1 MTVSIW
7 EYVHESVLISDL
19 FRIIHCYYTTVL
31 LMSINSGCF
40 LKIFWVY
47 LKSWWIPWDFLQTRA
62 YHTETVRIWL
72 FALLI
77 ICVSYLSLS
86 WQSWLG
92 FPGLCKRRESPH
104 PRFLSLLASIVNGIV
119 FSQTRLFSVC
129 SFPSQNNQCLYEEE
143 LGFIIRFVSL
153 CRDTICFQMHTLL
166 SCVMLTDKWMLKR
179 LCGLNWADCPESF
192 QCALGFASSF
202 SFCCVFGLVIKD
214 ILTPEC
220 IMKRI
225 LFYPISWVIR
235 KFSLRQLQ
243 VYGVEWT
250 LLVWPLLWEAF
261 YYHWDAQ
268 SLLQNF
274 LSFISILLWDFSIYK
289 NSFLE
294 SHFSVS
300 SVCWINFLC
309 SIYILLILELF

>member
-1 MTVSIW
+1 M
-7 EYVHESVLISDL
+7 VLSSHKHVYSQCVPLLPRTINVFMKRSW
-19 FRIIHCYYTTVL
+19 VL
-31 LMSINSGCF
+31 
-40 LKIFWVY
+40 
-47 LKSWWIPWDFLQTRA
+47 
-62 YHTETVRIWL
+62 
-72 FALLI
+72 
-77 ICVSYLSLS
+77 SYNLS
-86 WQSWLG
+86 
-92 FPGLCKRRESPH
+92 
-104 PRFLSLLASIVNGIV
+104 
-119 FSQTRLFSVC
+119 FSVER
-129 SFPSQNNQCLYEEE
+129 PSVFRCIL
-143 LGFIIRFVSL
+143 
-153 CRDTICFQMHTLL
+153 LL
-166 SCVMLTDKWMLKR
+166 SCVTFTDKWMLKR

-214 ILTPEC
+214 MLAPEC
-220 IMKRI
+220 IMERI
-225 LFYPISWVIR
+225 LFYPVSWVIG

-250 LLVWPLLWEAF
+250 LLAWPLLWEAF

-274 LSFISILLWDFSIYK
+274 LSFISILVWDFSIYK

-300 SVCWINFLC
+300 SVCWIIFLC